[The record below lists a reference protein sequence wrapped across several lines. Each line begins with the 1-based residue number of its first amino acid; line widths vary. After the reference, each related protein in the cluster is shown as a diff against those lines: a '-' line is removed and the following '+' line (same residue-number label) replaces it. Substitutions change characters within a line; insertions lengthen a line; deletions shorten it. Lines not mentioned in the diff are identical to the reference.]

1 MTLDTS
7 DVILFYE
14 LYFPLLHYVN
24 QKHHLC
30 PHFETDNEDDFDAMD
45 AKTISDYLW
54 ENPHILDEYLAVAN
68 LPDEHA
74 QIVAGWKNFKSG
86 IFILE
91 RHLKQG
97 SVFISAKD
105 KEVYIVKALFD
116 SWPDLVGHAPIMLET
131 VLLPF
136 RNNIISN
143 GIVAPYPFYFAKNVR
158 DEIKEVYMDAKKR
171 DHIHF
176 TI

>member
-7 DVILFYE
+7 DTVLFYE
-14 LYFPLLHYVN
+14 LYFSLLHYVN
-24 QKHHLC
+24 RKYHLC
-30 PHFETDNEDDFDAMD
+30 PHKQANAFDAMD
-45 AKTISDYLW
+45 TKAISDYLW
-54 ENPHILDEYLAVAN
+54 ENPHILDEYLAVTD

-86 IFILE
+86 RFILE

-105 KEVYIVKALFD
+105 KEVYIVKALYD
-116 SWPDLVGHAPIMLET
+116 SWPTLVGHAPIMLET

-136 RNNIISN
+136 RDNIISN
-143 GIVAPYPFYFAKNVR
+143 GIVVPYPFYFDKNVS
-158 DEIKEVYMDAKKR
+158 DEIKEVYMDAKKTNK
-171 DHIHF
+171 IHF
-176 TI
+176 SI